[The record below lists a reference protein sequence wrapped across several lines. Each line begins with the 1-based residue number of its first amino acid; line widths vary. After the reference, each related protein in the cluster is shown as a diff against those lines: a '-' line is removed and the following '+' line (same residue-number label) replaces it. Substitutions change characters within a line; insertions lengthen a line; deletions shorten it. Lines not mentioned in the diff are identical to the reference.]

1 MKVVVFVDVQ
11 KDFVLTTGALP
22 YKYPEEPNHQ
32 KIIEFAKKCRA
43 KGYQLFATV
52 DTHDRT
58 KYTEGKP
65 TSGYLTTYE
74 GKNLPIEHCIQGTT
88 GHQIIDGL
96 VKDENR
102 DIIIPQGHIVDK
114 YGFGSFQLYFK
125 LEMME
130 KHIGEPIEEVIVCGY
145 CTSICVI
152 SNALML
158 RSYFH
163 NVPVTVVGEL
173 CGDIDK
179 ESQEAAFKVMHNCM
193 ISVKS
198 ADCALGVPQDA
209 A

>member
-11 KDFVLTTGALP
+11 KDFVKGGVLE
-22 YKYPEEPNHQ
+22 YRYPVELNHQ
-32 KIIEFAKKCRA
+32 KIINFAKQCRT

-114 YGFGSFQLYFK
+114 SAFGSFLLIFK
-125 LEMME
+125 LERMMQS
-130 KHIGEPIEEVIVCGY
+130 INEPLDEIIVCGY

-158 RSYFH
+158 RSNFYDT
-163 NVPVTVVGEL
+163 PVSVVGEL

-193 ISVKS
+193 IYVKS